1 MSHTNHAPDPGS
13 APDEDS
19 VRYDLAGNLLPPRPA
34 QAAPP
39 IPVSVPTPA
48 ASYAPPSHARPLPA
62 SGVSPHPAPP
72 SRLGL
77 YLGLAAAAAAVA
89 FVLIFGLR
97 ALRPVAV
104 TPPKSY
110 QTYTALDNSF
120 SCDGPVGWKKQET
133 GAPAGALATV
143 SYELGPA
150 RVRVVSDA
158 AGSLLSES
166 FVSAN
171 ANLPP
176 EQQKPP
182 VEKLHEMDEK
192 QLADSLT
199 DYQEQ
204 PTQKFPS
211 PFGDARVSE
220 WTATGHGGPL
230 HGYRATMLGREREVT
245 VICLAPEQNWTALQP
260 AFQRI
265 VNSARRA
272 AGRLRR
278 DVLRDDLTVRLTNA
292 STCRYNSRVAET
304 GQPAVGM

>member
-1 MSHTNHAPDPGS
+1 MSQDAPLGEPQE
-13 APDEDS
+13 AE
-19 VRYDLAGNLLPPRPA
+19 VRYDLAGNPLPPRTDH
-34 QAAPP
+34 AAPSSP
-39 IPVSVPTPA
+39 PPAPVPVAAPLPA
-48 ASYAPPSHARPLPA
+48 RMVFTPPSHAQPVAGP
-62 SGVSPHPAPP
+62 GVHPGPPP

-77 YLGLAAAAAAVA
+77 YLGLGAAAVA
-89 FVLIFGLR
+89 ALLGLIVGLR
-97 ALRPVAV
+97 AFKPVAV
-104 TPPKSY
+104 TAPKAY

-120 SCDGPVGWKKQET
+120 SCDGPVGWKQQET
-133 GAPAGALATV
+133 GAPAGALSTV

-166 FVSAN
+166 FVAAN

-176 EQQKPP
+176 DQQKPP

-204 PTQKFPS
+204 PAQKLPS

-220 WTATGHGGPL
+220 WTATGHGGAL
-230 HGYRATMLGREREVT
+230 HGYRATMLGRERELT
-245 VICLAPEQNWTALQP
+245 VICIAPQQNWTVLQP

-265 VNSARRA
+265 LNSVTP
-272 AGRLRR
+272 G
-278 DVLRDDLTVRLTNA
+278 N
-292 STCRYNSRVAET
+292 
-304 GQPAVGM
+304 G